1 MKTEPSLLDKYNV
14 PVPRYTSYP
23 PANHFRE
30 GFPEEEALRLIEQSN
45 KGKPE
50 HIALYFHIPFCKKI
64 CFYCGCNTSALKS
77 GDQVDA
83 YMKALHAEFDLVA
96 ERLDNTRKVSQL
108 HFGGG
113 TPNAIPTRYLAGIVD
128 KVKTRFSFIPQ
139 PEIALETHP
148 AYLDHTCLD
157 AMTDA
162 GFNRFSLG
170 IQDFNETVLKMVN
183 REPSQLP
190 VGELIRR
197 LRQKEGN
204 RVNLDFIYGLPGQTT
219 RSFTETIKQA
229 IDLSPDRLVTF
240 SYAHVP
246 WIKKH
251 QQILEKRGLPGPK
264 AKMEMFLAAREQ
276 LTGAGYIPIGLD
288 HYVKPR
294 DELNRALEA
303 RLLHRNFQG
312 YCTRRTTGQVYAFG
326 TSAISQLEG
335 GYIQNTKSI
344 PAYTNALAQQHLPVE
359 KGLKTSTD
367 QVIIRE
373 AITELMC
380 NLQVRWEEVANRL
393 EISSAKLLDT
403 LSPDEHRLKELEGDR
418 LIRRGEKGIEV
429 TGTGSLFIRNIAA
442 TLDPA
447 YQSKVQT
454 YSKSV

>member
-1 MKTEPSLLDKYNV
+1 MNIHALLLEKYNV

-23 PANHFRE
+23 PANHFLE
-30 GFPEEEALRLIEQSN
+30 DFPEEEALRLVDESN
-45 KGKPE
+45 NGKPE
-50 HIALYFHIPFCKKI
+50 HIALYFHIPFCKKT
-64 CFYCGCNTSALKS
+64 CYYCGCNTSVLKS
-77 GDQVDA
+77 IDQVEA
-83 YMKALHAEFDLVA
+83 YMKALHTEFDLVA
-96 ERLDNTRKVSQL
+96 HRLDNTRKVSQV

-113 TPNAIPTRYLAGIVD
+113 TPNAIPARYLAGIVD

-148 AYLDHTCLD
+148 AYLDQAYLD
-157 AMTDA
+157 AMTEA

-170 IQDFNETVLKMVN
+170 IQDFNQEVLKMVN
-183 REPSQLP
+183 REPSHLP
-190 VGELIRR
+190 VRELIER
-197 LRQKEGN
+197 LKQKEEN

-219 RSFTETIKQA
+219 RSFTETIHQA

-251 QQILEKRGLPGPK
+251 QQILEKRGLPNPE

-288 HYVKPR
+288 HYVKPG
-294 DELNRALEA
+294 DELNRALES

-335 GYIQNTKSI
+335 GYMQNTKSI
-344 PAYTNALAQQHLPVE
+344 PAYTGTLARGNLPVE
-359 KGLKTSTD
+359 KGLATTPE
-367 QVIIRE
+367 QVIVRE
-373 AITELMC
+373 AVTELMC
-380 NLQVRWEEVANRL
+380 NLQIRWEEVANRL
-393 EISSAKLLDT
+393 GISSGKLLET
-403 LSPDEHRLKELEGDR
+403 LAPDEHRLKELEKDR
-418 LIRRGEKGIEV
+418 LIRRDEKGIEV

-442 TLDPA
+442 SLDPA
-447 YQSKVQT
+447 YQSNVQT